1 MAYRNAWVS
10 ELGTNASQ
18 ILDSFEDNLKPHDW
32 ARALIR
38 GLPNVALAP
47 GNPWKKQGLERIVFD
62 PRFGGSVLLAGI
74 WAIGHFRNQSHG
86 VHDINRPTSINV
98 AEGDSVTV
106 SAYAVDRNGNSVAV
120 DIGWRSEDTK
130 VATVSSSTGASVGV
144 HGEAAGKQTFITV
157 TAGTISRSIPVTVG
171 PASILFAAQGA
182 TGQPQPQPQQQPQP
196 QPQQQPQPQ
205 PQQQP
210 QATPTPTTATP
221 ATPTPAA
228 RSRRRS
234 TDSGGS

>member
-47 GNPWKKQGLERIVFD
+47 GNPWKKHGLERIVFD

-86 VHDINRPTSINV
+86 VHDINRPSSINV
-98 AEGDSVTV
+98 AEGDSISV
-106 SAYAVDRNGNSVAV
+106 SAYAVDRNGNSVTI
-120 DIGWRSEDTK
+120 DIGWRSEDTTI
-130 VATVSSSTGASVGV
+130 ATVSSSTGASVDVRGV
-144 HGEAAGKQTFITV
+144 AAGKQTFITV
-157 TAGTISRSIPVTVG
+157 TAGTISKSIPVTVTS
-171 PASILFAAQGA
+171 AVLFE
-182 TGQPQPQPQQQPQP
+182 P
-196 QPQQQPQPQ
+196 
-205 PQQQP
+205 
-210 QATPTPTTATP
+210 TPTPAAATP

-228 RSRRRS
+228 ATPATPTPAAATQASTTTRRRR
-234 TDSGGS
+234 TSGGGGS